1 MFLLKPTRSAP
12 KAMILCEGRV
22 VFRSNGWPRGST
34 AIITLLDAGT
44 ASVRVTGRANCKPA
58 AAMVAAGC
66 QGSCVPVVNTPPAP
80 AAAATRMAA
89 PMFSRFRRFS
99 NKITGACGL
108 WFISWKGVIRGLRA
122 KAITPVGGGIGES

>member
-1 MFLLKPTRSAP
+1 MR
-12 KAMILCEGRV
+12 LCEGRV
-22 VFRSNGWPRGST
+22 VFGPNGWPRGST
-34 AIITLLDAGT
+34 AIMTLLEAGT
-44 ASVRVTGRANCKPA
+44 ASVRVTGRANCNPA

-89 PMFSRFRRFS
+89 PMLRRFRRFS

-108 WFISWKGVIRGLRA
+108 WFMSWPGVIRGLRA
-122 KAITPVGGGIGES
+122 KAITPVGGAIGES

>member
-1 MFLLKPTRSAP
+1 MR
-12 KAMILCEGRV
+12 LCEGRV
-22 VFRSNGWPRGST
+22 VFGPNGWPRGST
-34 AIITLLDAGT
+34 AIMTLLEAGT
-44 ASVRVTGRANCKPA
+44 ASVRVTGRANCNPA

-89 PMFSRFRRFS
+89 PMLRRFRRFS

-108 WFISWKGVIRGLRA
+108 WFMSWAGVIRGLRA
-122 KAITPVGGGIGES
+122 KAITPVGGVIGET